1 MTGTQGL
8 IWLARR
14 ETLRVSKLWTQTV
27 LAPVVSS
34 MLFILVFGLSLG
46 DRIRQTSGVDYEVF
60 IVPGLIAMA
69 MVQAAYAN
77 NASTIFQAR
86 SDRYVNDILS
96 APMHA
101 WQMTLGFVIG
111 GVMRALAIGT
121 SLLVVSVVLVDAPVE
136 RPFALLAA
144 ATLALVAFAALGLV
158 VGIYA
163 QTWDHT
169 TFINNIVILPLAFVG
184 GTFYSVVRARLPL
197 ARALALQPGLL
208 SRAGDALRL
217 PRRERREHLAV
228 AGRDRGAR
236 GAGLPVGP
244 VALHDGAPAQG
255 LTALERRVTSCR
267 RCPRLV
273 EWRERVARE
282 KRAAFRDEDYWGR
295 PLPGFGD
302 PDASLY
308 VLGLAPAAHGGNR
321 TGRVFTGDASAD
333 FLFAALHRAGYANQA
348 ESVHRGDGLRLRGAW
363 VTAAVR
369 CAPPANKPLPAER
382 DNCLPYAAEEL
393 ELLPRARVVLCL
405 GGFAWD
411 AALRLWA
418 PGTRPKPRFGH
429 GAEHVAAGGRVLLGC
444 YHPSQQNTFTGR
456 LTPGMMDAVLARA
469 RELAG

>member
-1 MTGTQGL
+1 M
-8 IWLARR
+8 
-14 ETLRVSKLWTQTV
+14 
-27 LAPVVSS
+27 
-34 MLFILVFGLSLG
+34 
-46 DRIRQTSGVDYEVF
+46 
-60 IVPGLIAMA
+60 
-69 MVQAAYAN
+69 
-77 NASTIFQAR
+77 
-86 SDRYVNDILS
+86 
-96 APMHA
+96 
-101 WQMTLGFVIG
+101 
-111 GVMRALAIGT
+111 
-121 SLLVVSVVLVDAPVE
+121 
-136 RPFALLAA
+136 
-144 ATLALVAFAALGLV
+144 
-158 VGIYA
+158 
-163 QTWDHT
+163 
-169 TFINNIVILPLAFVG
+169 
-184 GTFYSVVRARLPL
+184 
-197 ARALALQPGLL
+197 
-208 SRAGDALRL
+208 
-217 PRRERREHLAV
+217 
-228 AGRDRGAR
+228 
-236 GAGLPVGP
+236 
-244 VALHDGAPAQG
+244 
-255 LTALERRVTSCR
+255 
-267 RCPRLV
+267 

-302 PDASLY
+302 PHASLY

-469 RELAG
+469 HALARLVAVALLLLVGALHVVLQLLALLLRLLGALLDALLNFLGGARLVVVTAGGEGHADQAGGEQGCEAGTEDFHAGPPSGGVPRLRQMRYGRRTTSARRL